1 MGLLVGLFG
10 GPFFLVGLFGGAF
23 WWGSAL
29 DAKLVYKDCVVFERF
44 RSAVISITSEII
56 LRG

>member
-10 GPFFLVGLFGGAF
+10 GAFFLVGLLVGLFGGAF

-29 DAKLVYKDCVVFERF
+29 DAKLVYEDYVVFERF
-44 RSAVISITSEII
+44 RSAVISIN
-56 LRG
+56 